1 MSKYLL
7 ILDAGHA
14 KNTAGKKAFDNS
26 FYEWD
31 FNNKMQYT
39 LKERAEAHGITVK
52 LTNPN
57 PATVSDIPLT
67 TRSNIA
73 NNFYRS
79 LNIPKS
85 IMISLHAN
93 AYGTD
98 FNSARGVEVYHAS
111 NASTNSKNLSK
122 YICDNVYND
131 VKVIDAGFKS
141 RGVKC
146 QDFTV
151 IYKTVTPC
159 VLVEYAFYSN
169 KDDLK
174 ILKNN
179 QNELVEATLKGIC
192 KYFNIKYQAPKKEA
206 VKNDSTASNT
216 YYRVVAGSYT
226 NRTNAD
232 KLVSELKSKGYNAFI
247 DIYKK

>member
-7 ILDAGHA
+7 ILDSGHA
-14 KNTAGKKAFDNS
+14 KNTAGKRAFDNS
-26 FYEWD
+26 LYEWD
-31 FNNKMQYT
+31 FNNKMQYA
-39 LKERAEAHGITVK
+39 LKERVEQHGITVR

-57 PATVSDIPLT
+57 PSTVSDLSLSV
-67 TRSNIA
+67 RSAYA
-73 NNFYRS
+73 NKLYSDLKKPNTLF
-79 LNIPKS
+79 
-85 IMISLHAN
+85 ISLHAN
-93 AYGTD
+93 AYGSTW
-98 FNSARGVEVYHAS
+98 NTARGVEVYHAS
-111 NASTNSKNLSK
+111 NASQNSKNVAK
-122 YICDNVYND
+122 YLCDSIYND
-131 VKVIDAGFKS
+131 VKNIDTNFKN

-151 IYKTVTPC
+151 IYKANMPSI
-159 VLVEYAFYSN
+159 LVEYAFYSN

-179 QNELVEATLKGIC
+179 QSDLVEATLKGIC
-192 KYFNIKYQAPKKEA
+192 KYFGIKYQEPKKET
-206 VKNDSTASNT
+206 VKTDSTASNT